1 MTTIPQVIEERAT
14 ESCSRQMSK
23 EDFFGDQIR
32 FFNQSGFDGAQLQQ
46 RINNSRC
53 LVVGGGEVGSH
64 TLAIL
69 ADSGVGNFKVIDENT
84 VEERFLAGSALL
96 RAEDAGS
103 SYAEGLKKRL
113 EQQNQFSTI
122 DNLTVNPLDKNEL
135 KSALKETDCAL
146 ICLDSPNPALLEAFN
161 EVALQTKTVW
171 LRGQIYRGEGIV
183 GPTVIPGQSACYK
196 CYELRRNANL
206 SNYEEVMQFE
216 SRLKEM
222 PQIRTDSDTLRPV
235 AALTASILAL
245 EALRILSGA
254 ALPQLVAKYIR
265 IDFRSFDF
273 APHRFLRL
281 PNCPACGYGKRRRL
295 PQFKETP

>member
-1 MTTIPQVIEERAT
+1 MTTTPQVIEERAA
-14 ESCSRQMSK
+14 ESRSRQISK
-23 EDFFGDQIR
+23 EAFFGDQIR
-32 FFNQSGFDGAQLQQ
+32 FFNQSGFNGEQLQQ

-64 TLAIL
+64 ALALL
-69 ADSGVGNFKVIDENT
+69 ADSGVGNFKVIDENI
-84 VEERFLAGSALL
+84 VEERFLAGNALL

-103 SYAEGLKKRL
+103 SHAEGLKKRL
-113 EQQNQFSTI
+113 EQRNRFSTV
-122 DNLTVNPLDKNEL
+122 DRLSVDPLDKNEL
-135 KSALKETDCAL
+135 KSVLKEADCAL
-146 ICLDSPNPALLEAFN
+146 VCLDSPNPALLESFN
-161 EVALQTKTVW
+161 EAALQTKVVW

-183 GPTVIPGQSACYK
+183 GPTVIPWQSACYK
-196 CYELRRNANL
+196 CCELRRNANL

-245 EALRILSGA
+245 ETVRILSGA
-254 ALPQLVAKYIR
+254 WLPQLVGKYIR
-265 IDFRSFDF
+265 IDFRSLDF

-281 PNCPACGYGKRRRL
+281 PNCPACGYGKRRTL
-295 PQFKETP
+295 PQFK

>member
-1 MTTIPQVIEERAT
+1 MEEKAT
-14 ESCSRQMSK
+14 ESCPRQMSK

-32 FFNQSGFDGAQLQQ
+32 FFNQSGFNGEQLQQ
-46 RINNSRC
+46 RINHSRC

-69 ADSGVGNFKVIDENT
+69 ADSGVGNFKVIDENI

-113 EQQNQFSTI
+113 EQRNQFSTV

-135 KSALKETDCAL
+135 KSVLKETDCAL
-146 ICLDSPNPALLEAFN
+146 ICLDSPNPALLEALN
-161 EVALQTKTVW
+161 EAALQTKTVW

-206 SNYEEVMQFE
+206 GNYEEVMEFE

-235 AALTASILAL
+235 AALTASLLAL
-245 EALRILSGA
+245 ETLRILSGA

-281 PNCPACGYGKRRRL
+281 PSCPACGYGKRRTL
-295 PQFKETP
+295 PQFK